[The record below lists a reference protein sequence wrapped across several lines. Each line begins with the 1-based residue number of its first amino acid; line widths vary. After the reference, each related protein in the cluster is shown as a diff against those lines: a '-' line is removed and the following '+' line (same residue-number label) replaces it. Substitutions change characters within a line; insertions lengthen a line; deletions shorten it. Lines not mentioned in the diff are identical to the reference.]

1 MTVPEPASTAS
12 EVPGAGATRRR
23 RELLSFIF
31 LAVVLAPIISVAFV
45 GSYGLVI
52 WVYQMFNG
60 PPGPGH

>member
-1 MTVPEPASTAS
+1 MTVPESASLS
-12 EVPGAGATRRR
+12 SAGTRRR
-23 RELLSFIF
+23 RELLSFVF

-52 WVYQMFNG
+52 WIYQMFNG

>member
-1 MTVPEPASTAS
+1 MTVPQSASGPASVEAD
-12 EVPGAGATRRR
+12 AGRRR
-23 RELLSFIF
+23 RELLSFTF

>member
-1 MTVPEPASTAS
+1 MTVPDSASAA
-12 EVPGAGATRRR
+12 PGATRRR
-23 RELLSFIF
+23 RELLSFLF